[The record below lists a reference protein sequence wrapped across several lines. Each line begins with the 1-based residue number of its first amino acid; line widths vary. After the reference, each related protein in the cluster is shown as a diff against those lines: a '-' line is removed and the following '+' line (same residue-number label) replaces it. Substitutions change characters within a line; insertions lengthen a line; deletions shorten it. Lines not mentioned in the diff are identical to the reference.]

1 MNNEVVRWIMCGF
14 GFGFA
19 AASAW
24 MLALMKLKEAA
35 GK

>member
-1 MNNEVVRWIMCGF
+1 MSFEVIRWIMCGF

-19 AASAW
+19 FACAW

-35 GK
+35 NK